1 MRNNKLSA
9 DPTALILGV
18 VSLVIIL
25 IGCCCGFLVIIS
37 LTLAIV
43 GLVLASKSLREF
55 DADSKNYSIE
65 SRNNVIAGKIICI
78 IATVI
83 SSLYIVIAVVLL
95 LVYQINFSKILK
107 EKFNEI
113 KERQEQSSDS
123 IKNERLKDT
132 INIDTD
138 STYYDSVRV
147 EEIK

>member
-1 MRNNKLSA
+1 MRYNKLSA

-55 DADSKNYSIE
+55 DADSKNYTIE

-107 EKFNEI
+107 EKFSEI

-138 STYYDSVRV
+138 STYYDPVRV

>member
-1 MRNNKLSA
+1 MKYNKLSA

-25 IGCCCGFLVIIS
+25 IGCCCGFLVVIS

-43 GLVLASKSLREF
+43 GLVMASKSLREF
-55 DADSKNYSIE
+55 DADSQNYSIE
-65 SRNNVIAGKIICI
+65 SRNNVVAGKIVCI
-78 IATVI
+78 IGTVI
-83 SSLYIVIAVVLL
+83 SSLYIIIAVVLL

-107 EKFNEI
+107 EKFDEI
-113 KERQEQSSDS
+113 KEKQEQSSDS
-123 IKNERLKDT
+123 IKDGRLKDT

>member
-1 MRNNKLSA
+1 MKYNKLSA

-43 GLVLASKSLREF
+43 GLVMASKSLREF
-55 DADSKNYSIE
+55 DADSQNYSIE
-65 SRNNVIAGKIICI
+65 SRNNVIAGKIVCI
-78 IATVI
+78 IGTVL

-95 LVYQINFSKILK
+95 LVYQINFSKVLK
-107 EKFNEI
+107 EKFDEI

>member
-1 MRNNKLSA
+1 MRYNKLSA

-55 DADSKNYSIE
+55 DADSKNYTIE

-95 LVYQINFSKILK
+95 LVYQINFSKILN

-138 STYYDSVRV
+138 STYYDPVRV

>member
-1 MRNNKLSA
+1 MRYNKLSA

-25 IGCCCGFLVIIS
+25 IGCCCGFLAIIS

-43 GLVLASKSLREF
+43 GLVLAAKSLREF
-55 DADSKNYSIE
+55 DAESQNYSIE
-65 SRNNVIAGKIICI
+65 SRNNVIAGKIVCI

-83 SSLYIVIAVVLL
+83 SSLYIVIAIVLL

-107 EKFNEI
+107 DKFNEV
-113 KERQEQSSDS
+113 KERQEQNSDS
-123 IKNERLKDT
+123 IKNGKVKDT
-132 INIDTD
+132 INTETD
-138 STYYDSVRV
+138 STYYDSIKV